1 MVINLISHPLP
12 ASSPSLS
19 QFPAPLLV
27 FPGITPFI
35 NYLQWTSH
43 LWVSFWGNLY
53 LETSGKD
60 IFSPLRAWQELV
72 QTLMSELIQGIPG
85 QGMRGGTH
93 THPLEAPER
102 LTSAHPLDQSWRPPS
117 WGQLHL
123 EPGSFLTS
131 GCPTRGHICGQ
142 SIAGNKH
149 DPVDRAR
156 GLAS

>member
-19 QFPAPLLV
+19 QFPTPLLV
-27 FPGITPFI
+27 FPGITPCI
-35 NYLQWTSH
+35 NYLQWAPH
-43 LWVSFWGNLY
+43 LWVSFWKNPY
-53 LETSGKD
+53 LETSRKG

-72 QTLMSELIQGIPG
+72 QTLMSELIQRIPR
-85 QGMRGGTH
+85 Q
-93 THPLEAPER
+93 HPLEAPER
-102 LTSAHPLDQSWRPPS
+102 FTSAHPLDQGWRPPS

-131 GCPTRGHICGQ
+131 GCPTRGHTCGQ

-149 DPVDRAR
+149 DPADRAR